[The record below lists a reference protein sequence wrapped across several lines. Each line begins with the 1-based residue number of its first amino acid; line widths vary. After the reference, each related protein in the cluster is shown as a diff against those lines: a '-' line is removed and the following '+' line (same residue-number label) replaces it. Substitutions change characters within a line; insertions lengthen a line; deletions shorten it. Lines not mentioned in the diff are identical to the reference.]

1 MNSKNILAR
10 AKNHWYCYLALLPA
24 LLVIFTVIGY
34 PIVRAFQLSFFQK
47 ELLSPWKEVKFIGLK
62 NFRDLVASSQFR
74 FTLLRTLGWTVGS
87 VSLKVILGLGGALL
101 FRGIVRGKTLLR
113 TLIMPAWA
121 VPLSISAI
129 VWGWMYNGQFGII
142 NGILLRLGVISGPI
156 EFLAHTD
163 SAFLAALINDAWKG
177 TPFMILIILSGLQ
190 AVPQDLYEA
199 ARVDGASI
207 YQKFFYVTLPQIK
220 ATLLIS
226 TLLST
231 VWTFN
236 SFDVIWTMTGGG
248 PLNATTTLIISAYK
262 KTFGSFHLGE
272 ASAVSVVIFVVLM
285 VVAYFY
291 ARNIELSEG

>member
-1 MNSKNILAR
+1 MIAR
-10 AKNHWYCYLALLPA
+10 IKKKWYCYVALLPV
-24 LLVIFTVIGY
+24 LLVILGVIGY
-34 PIVRAFQLSFFQK
+34 PIARAFQLSLYQK
-47 ELLSPWKEVKFIGLK
+47 ELLSPWKEVKFIGLG
-62 NFRDLVASSQFR
+62 NFRDLVSQGQFR
-74 FTLLRTLGWTVGS
+74 FTLLRTVMWTIGS
-87 VSLKVILGLGGALL
+87 VGLKVILGLGGALL
-101 FRGIVRGKTLLR
+101 FRGIVRGKNFLR

-142 NGILLRLGVISGPI
+142 NGILLRLNLISSPI

-163 SAFLAALINDAWKG
+163 SAFVSALINDVWKG

-190 AVPQDLYEA
+190 AVPRDLYEA
-199 ARVDGASI
+199 AKVDGASSS
-207 YQKFFYVTLPQIK
+207 QRFFYVTLPEIK
-220 ATLLIS
+220 TTLLIS

-236 SFDVIWTMTGGG
+236 SFDIIWTMTGGG

-272 ASAVSVVIFVVLM
+272 ASAISVVIFFVLIT
-285 VVAYFY
+285 VAYFY
-291 ARNIELSEG
+291 AQNIELSEG